1 MTWQARLRRGEVG
14 GSNPG
19 VLMQKT
25 LKMVQ
30 LGVMNSTSEN
40 STTPRLLTDSES
52 AVNKQEAGPGQHQ
65 SAQDRSPHTS
75 PSSSICGVNSIKVE
89 DGGEDSEPTPSSQ
102 VWESPGR
109 GQNQVG
115 DGVEMETMG
124 TGEDVPE
131 AADTRDQDVGRLSCD
146 ICGLSCAGPNVL
158 LVHKRSHTGERP
170 FQCTVCGA
178 SFTQKGNLLRH
189 LKLHSEEKP
198 FKCSLCN
205 YACRRRDALAGH
217 IKTHAVGKPHKCM
230 HCGRSYK
237 QRSSLEEH
245 KERCHG
251 NKQHFVGSS
260 QYQASHQQLPVILK
274 QENNM
279 ENIASSVESDADPSS
294 TYSRLPYSLGKRKSF
309 TPQKLIVEKRRH
321 PGQPDGC
328 SIQAQIPVREQD
340 AVLGQLANKPPQF
353 PFYSVDSM
361 GLVNTSASTPN
372 SDSSINLSLRHQSRL
387 LWPEG
392 ALGSRAMPA
401 VLAMTHGDGPLRIA
415 EPRSRSGENVP
426 SPSLSCQDSTDTESG
441 MEERNGVGRN
451 GDNRLGRAN
460 AWQQQ
465 MQAHGEPYQVF
476 GADGTAARTHWCGHC
491 EVLFLDHVMYTIHM
505 GCHGYRNPL
514 ECNVCGHRSRDRYEF
529 ASHMVRGDHLLTIE

>member
-1 MTWQARLRRGEVG
+1 
-14 GSNPG
+14 
-19 VLMQKT
+19 
-25 LKMVQ
+25 MVR

-40 STTPRLLTDSES
+40 STTPQLLTDSES
-52 AVNKQEAGPGQHQ
+52 AVSKQEAGPGQHQ
-65 SAQDRSPHTS
+65 SALERSPHTS

-124 TGEDVPE
+124 TGEDVSE
-131 AADTRDQDVGRLSCD
+131 AADMRDQDIGRLTCN

-170 FQCTVCGA
+170 FRCSVCGA

-251 NKQHFVGSS
+251 NKQHFGGSS
-260 QYQASHQQLPVILK
+260 QYQ
-274 QENNM
+274 
-279 ENIASSVESDADPSS
+279 
-294 TYSRLPYSLGKRKSF
+294 
-309 TPQKLIVEKRRH
+309 VEKRWH
-321 PGQPDGC
+321 AGPPDGH
-328 SIQAQIPVREQD
+328 SIQAQSPVQEQD
-340 AVLGQLANKPPQF
+340 AVLSQLADKPAQF
-353 PFYSVDSM
+353 TFYNVDSM
-361 GLVNTSASTPN
+361 GFVNTSAGMPN
-372 SDSSINLSLRHQSRL
+372 SDSSKNLSLLRNQTRIL
-387 LWPEG
+387 QPEG
-392 ALGSRAMPA
+392 PLGSRVMPA
-401 VLAMTHGDGPLRIA
+401 VSAPTHGDGPLRVA
-415 EPRSRSGENVP
+415 ELRLKRGENVP
-426 SPSLSCQDSTDTESG
+426 SPSHSYQDSTDTESG

-465 MQAHGEPYQVF
+465 MQAHREPYQVF
-476 GADGTAARTHWCGHC
+476 GADGTAARSHWCGHC

-505 GCHGYRNPL
+505 GCHGYRDPL

-529 ASHMVRGDHLLTIE
+529 ASHMVRGDHLLAIE